1 MRIKHLVTSNQGGA
15 FISAKEL
22 HLELLKQGQDSK
34 LITRGRN
41 SAKNRVPGLFN
52 IELTRSKQI
61 ASTSITAAQSIFV
74 QKNAELITTFG
85 ITTFPAGDLEVDTDI
100 LHVHSIYNLISTN
113 TLGNLTRVGI
123 PIILQLH
130 DQRFLTGGC
139 HHDLGCREYEKTCS
153 GCPQVRKKFQRY
165 VKSEKTKIKFLSN
178 LDNVQVVAPSKFLFD
193 KAAKVVS
200 SDKLH
205 LIPNVPPQTY
215 INSRVTRGDLRD
227 SIGIK
232 STDFVIG
239 FCAANIDSPYKNFEY
254 FQTLIKYL
262 KNVWT
267 NRLPNLKVLLIGKGG
282 QEFTDES
289 LIRFE
294 SGDEIEVRSYLGAMD
309 LLLVPSKIDNVPNV
323 VIEALL
329 EGTPVLATRVGGIPD
344 LMAHLKK
351 DFFLVG
357 DPDFDAS
364 RIVQQ
369 IGVNDREY
377 IGNQSRLRFDR
388 DKIINDY
395 LRLYRSALSRGIS

>member
-41 SAKNRVPGLFN
+41 SAKKRVPGLFN
-52 IELTRSKQI
+52 IELSRSKQLE
-61 ASTSITAAQSIFV
+61 STSITAAQSIFV
-74 QKNAELITTFG
+74 QKDAELITTFG
-85 ITTFPAGDLEVDTDI
+85 ITTLPGGDLEVGTDI

-113 TLGNLTRVGI
+113 TLGKLIRAGI

-139 HHDLGCREYEKTCS
+139 HHDLGCREYEETCS

-178 LDNVQVVAPSKFLFD
+178 LDNVQIVAPSKFLFD
-193 KAAKVVS
+193 KAAKVIS
-200 SDKLH
+200 SNKLH
-205 LIPNVPPQTY
+205 LIPNVPPQAY
-215 INSRVTRGDLRD
+215 FDSRITRGDLRD

-267 NRLPNLKVLLIGKGG
+267 NSLPNLKVLLIGKGG

-357 DPDFDAS
+357 DPDFDAR

-388 DKIINDY
+388 DKVINDY
-395 LRLYRSALSRGIS
+395 LKLYRSALSRGIS